1 MAYTTKKPT
10 GLSIKRSGSAFVV
23 SWKIGDKDYGEGQ
36 TFQWRVSGG
45 KWQTVAIGSGTTKK
59 TIAVTAA
66 DFFPTT
72 SKKLAALYVRIR
84 GRRKD
89 FKNGNET
96 VNPQVSAWAEKTY
109 DVLVPARPKLTVALD
124 PDHDNVCTFTWTTN
138 VANDSARWFVKM
150 QCQTALVA
158 NSNITDGS
166 KIPNS
171 EWAAHSA
178 TGANSS
184 ANIVEDTSVINDG
197 NAHTRW
203 FRLRSLGPQ
212 GWSDWTYARHVYSVP
227 YQTKNVSASAT
238 ETDAGGYLCSAQWQ
252 TPKDASH
259 PVDGIHVQYAFA
271 APDIGLTCP
280 DTATWSDA
288 MTLKYKDGSD
298 AAAFSL
304 DSVVGADQC
313 LFIRINTIHDRTI
326 TYGLGTLAAVGR
338 LKTPTGL
345 SVSTDQDT
353 YRATVSVSNASDVED
368 SFLVVRYMTAD
379 DPDGFDIGIIPHG
392 QSSVTVQCPVWASTS
407 GIKFGVY
414 AAVGSY
420 RATTRADGVA
430 SYAVTSLMK
439 SAMVSYGGTIPAAP
453 QSVTVSR
460 TNIPGTIRV
469 AFDWS
474 WQDATNAELSWAD
487 HADAWESTAGPET
500 YLLNNTHASAWN
512 ISGLETGKT
521 WYIRVRLV
529 NGSGQDATYGAYSN
543 IVSIDLSSAPA
554 IPILSL
560 SSGVITED
568 GTVTASWAYVS
579 TDGSVQAYAE
589 VAEVGGT
596 GSSGPSGATG
606 ATGQTGGPGPQGD
619 YTIIATT
626 ESAQHVTIAAADA
639 GWAYGESHMLAVRV
653 SSASGRMSEW
663 SDPVAVIIAQ
673 PLEAEITQISLE
685 EQTIT
690 VDGVSRTVNSLTEMP
705 MTVTVTGAG
714 EGGTTTVIIERAETY
729 HVTRPDETEFN
740 GFEGETVAIF
750 SQTGEDQIVI
760 SNDDLVGYLDDGAG
774 YRLIATVQDGLG
786 QSAEV
791 VQEFE
796 VHWDHQAQI
805 PDAFADVMQ
814 EQAVAVLYPIAP
826 AGAAETD
833 VCDIY
838 RLSVDRP
845 ELIYEGATFGGTY
858 VDPYPA
864 IGPHGGHRFV
874 LRTENG
880 DYITEDD
887 ELAWTDLREA
897 EGDTL
902 DSNRVII
909 DFGTGRVFLE
919 YDIDVTHTWKKDF
932 TETKY
937 LGGSVQGDWN
947 PAVSRNGTI
956 SGVTVVDDV
965 TTIEEMRRLAVYA
978 GICHVRTPDG
988 SSYAADVQV
997 SEGQKQGTGHNAVE
1011 FSLTITRV
1019 DVETLDGMTYAEWQ
1033 ETGGIY
1039 GG

>member
-23 SWKIGDKDYGEGQ
+23 SWKIGDKDYSEGQ

-66 DFFPTT
+66 NFFPTT
-72 SKKLAALYVRIR
+72 KKRLAAIYVRIR

-96 VNPQVSAWAEKTY
+96 VNPRVSAWAEKTY

-138 VANDSARWFVKM
+138 VANDSARWFTKM
-150 QCQTALVA
+150 QCQTALVI

-171 EWAAHSA
+171 AWTAHSA

-238 ETDAGGYLCSAQWQ
+238 ETDAGGYLCSAKWQ
-252 TPKDASH
+252 TPRSASH
-259 PVDGIHVQYAFA
+259 PVDSINVQYAFS
-271 APDIGLTCP
+271 APDAGMTCP
-280 DTATWSDA
+280 DTATWTDA
-288 MTLKYKDGSD
+288 MTLAYKDGSD

-304 DSVVGADQC
+304 DSQVGADQC
-313 LFIRINTIHDRTI
+313 LFIRVNTIHDRTT
-326 TYGLGTLAAVGR
+326 TYGVATLAAVGR
-338 LKTPTGL
+338 LKTPENL
-345 SVSTDQDT
+345 SVSTDQTT
-353 YRATVSVSNASDVED
+353 YRATVTADNASTVED
-368 SFLVVRYMTAD
+368 ALLVVRYMTAD

-392 QSSVTVQCPVWASTS
+392 QTSVTVQCPEWASTS
-407 GIKFGVY
+407 GIRFGVY
-414 AAVGSY
+414 AAVGTY
-420 RATTRADGVA
+420 AATVRADGTT
-430 SYAVTSLMK
+430 SYAVSALMQ
-439 SAMVSYGGTIPAAP
+439 SVMAEYGGTVPAAP
-453 QSVTVSR
+453 QTVTVSR
-460 TNIPGTIRV
+460 TANPGTVRV
-469 AFDWS
+469 AFDWA
-474 WQDATNAELSWAD
+474 WAEATNAELSWAD
-487 HADAWESTAGPET
+487 HADAWESTDGPET
-500 YLLNNTHASAWN
+500 YLLSSTHASAWN
-512 ISGLETGKT
+512 IAGLETGKT
-521 WYIRVRLV
+521 WYIRVRLA
-529 NGSGQDATYGAYSN
+529 NGTGNEATYGAYSDV
-543 IVSIDLSSAPA
+543 VSIDLSSAPA
-554 IPILSL
+554 VPILQL
-560 SSGVITED
+560 SGGVITEE
-568 GTVTASWAYVS
+568 GTVTASWAYTS
-579 TDGSVQAYAE
+579 TDGSVQASAE
-589 VAEVGGT
+589 VAEVT
-596 GSSGPSGATG
+596 EENSETV
-606 ATGQTGGPGPQGD
+606 
-619 YTIIATT
+619 YTTLAVA
-626 ESAQHVTIAAADA
+626 ESAQRVTISAQDA
-639 GWAYGESHMLAVRV
+639 GWQTGESHLIAVRV
-653 SSASGRMSEW
+653 ASASGHMSEW
-663 SDPVAVIIAQ
+663 SDPAAVIIAE
-673 PLEAEITQISLE
+673 PLVAEISQISLE

-705 MTVTVTGAG
+705 LTVTVTGAD

-729 HVTRPDETEFN
+729 HVSRPDETEYN
-740 GFEGETVAIF
+740 GFEGETVAVF
-750 SQTGEDQIVI
+750 TQTGEDQIVI
-760 SNDDLVGYLDDGAG
+760 SNDDLIGHLDDGAD

-791 VQEFE
+791 TQEFE

-880 DYITEDD
+880 DYITSDD

-902 DSNRVII
+902 MSDYAII
-909 DFGTGRVFLE
+909 DFGTGRVYLE
-919 YDIDVTHTWKKDF
+919 YELGITHSWKKDF

-956 SGVTVVDDV
+956 STVMTTDDMD
-965 TTIEEMRRLAVYA
+965 TIEEMRRLAVYA

-997 SEGQKQGTGHNAVE
+997 SEAQKQDSGHNIIE

-1033 ETGGIY
+1033 ETGGVN
-1039 GG
+1039 G

>member
-10 GLSIKRSGSAFVV
+10 GLSIKRSGANFVV
-23 SWKIGDKDYGEGQ
+23 SWKLGDKDYGEGQ
-36 TFQWRVSGG
+36 TFQWRIGG
-45 KWQTVAIGSGTTKK
+45 DKWTNVTIGNSSTKK
-59 TIAVTAA
+59 TITV
-66 DFFPTT
+66 DTT
-72 SKKLAALYVRIR
+72 KYYPITKKLLPTLSVRIS
-84 GRRKD
+84 GRRRSFKD
-89 FKNGNET
+89 GNNT
-96 VNPQVSAWAEKTY
+96 INPLVSAWAEKKY
-109 DVLVPARPKLTVALD
+109 DVLVPNKPKLSVALSSD
-124 PDHDNVCTFTWTTN
+124 DDNVCTFTWTTDAKSDN
-138 VANDSARWFVKM
+138 SRWFSKVE
-150 QCQTALVA
+150 CQTALVEK
-158 NSNITDGS
+158 SNVTDGS
-166 KIPNS
+166 KLS
-171 EWAAHSA
+171 HSVWQAYAATAANGSA
-178 TGANSS
+178 T
-184 ANIVEDTSVINDG
+184 ITEDSSVINKG
-197 NAHTRW
+197 IAYTRW
-203 FRLRSLGPQ
+203 FRIRSQGPQ
-212 GWSDWTYARHVYSVP
+212 GTSDWAYAKHVYSVP
-227 YQTKNVSASAT
+227 YQTKNVSASAK
-238 ETDAGGYLCSAQWQ
+238 ETDAGGYLCSASWN

-259 PVDGIHVQYAFA
+259 PVDSIHVQYAFA

-280 DTATWSDA
+280 DTAAWSDA

-313 LFIRINTIHDRTI
+313 LFIRVNTIHDRTI
-326 TYGLGTLAAVGR
+326 TYGVGTLAAVGR
-338 LKTPTGL
+338 LKTPTNL

-353 YRATVSVSNASDVED
+353 YRATVTAQNASDVED
-368 SFLVVRYMTAD
+368 SFMVVRYMTAD
-379 DPDGFDIGIIPHG
+379 DPNGFDIGIIPHG
-392 QSSVTVQCPVWASTS
+392 QSSVTVQCPVWASSS

-414 AAVGSY
+414 AAVGTY

-430 SYAVTSLMK
+430 SYAVTTLMK
-439 SAMVSYGGTIPAAP
+439 SAMASYGGTIPAAP
-453 QSVTVSR
+453 QTVTVSR
-460 TNIPGTIRV
+460 TDIPGTIRV
-469 AFDWS
+469 AFDWA

-529 NGSGQDATYGAYSN
+529 NGSGQDATYGAYSD

-554 IPILSL
+554 VPILSL
-560 SSGVITED
+560 SSGVITEI

-579 TDGSVQAYAE
+579 TDGSVQSYAE

-606 ATGQTGGPGPQGD
+606 ATGATGQTGGSGPQGD

-639 GWAYGESHMLAVRV
+639 GWAYGESHLLAVRV

-690 VDGVSRTVNSLTEMP
+690 VDSVSRTVNSLTEMP
-705 MTVTVTGAG
+705 LTVTVTGAG
-714 EGGTTTVIIERAETY
+714 EGGTTTVIIERAEAY

-750 SQTGEDQIVI
+750 AQTGEAQITVDELI
-760 SNDDLVGYLDDGAG
+760 GHLDDGAA

-791 VQEFE
+791 IQEFE
-796 VHWDHQAQI
+796 VHWDHQALI
-805 PDAFADVMQ
+805 PDAFVDVKQ
-814 EQAVAVLYPIAP
+814 EEAIAVLYPIAP
-826 AGAAETD
+826 AGAAVTD

-838 RLSVDRP
+838 RLSTDRP
-845 ELIYEGATFGGTY
+845 ELIYEGATFGSVY

-880 DYITEDD
+880 DYITASD
-887 ELAWTDLREA
+887 ELAWVDMREA

-902 DSNRVII
+902 DSDRVII

-919 YDIDVTHTWKKDF
+919 YEIDVTHTWKKDF

-937 LGGSVQGDWN
+937 LGGSIQGDWN
-947 PAVSRNGTI
+947 PAVSRTGTI
-956 SGVTVVDDV
+956 SGIVVVDEA

-997 SEGQKQGTGHNAVE
+997 SEGQKQGTAHKAVE

-1019 DVETLDGMTYAEWQ
+1019 DVETLDGMTYSEWQ
-1033 ETGGIY
+1033 ETGGIN
-1039 GG
+1039 G